1 VTDGGA
7 PIAVELWALPT
18 EAMGVLLSQIP
29 SPLGLGRV
37 RLADGRE
44 VTGFLVEAAG
54 LDGAE
59 EITAHGGWRAFLAD
73 RTERAGG

>member
-1 VTDGGA
+1 
-7 PIAVELWALPT
+7 
-18 EAMGVLLSQIP
+18 
-29 SPLGLGRV
+29 V